1 MCIRDSGSTVDEVG
15 LLAALGSG
23 QLAGAGL
30 DVFQGEPHVNPA
42 FFELP
47 NVVLQPHAASATHH
61 TRQAMGQLLLDNLA
75 AYAEG
80 RPVLTPV
87 GADRPA

>member
-1 MCIRDSGSTVDEVG
+1 M
-15 LLAALGSG
+15 
-23 QLAGAGL
+23 
-30 DVFQGEPHVNPA
+30 NPA